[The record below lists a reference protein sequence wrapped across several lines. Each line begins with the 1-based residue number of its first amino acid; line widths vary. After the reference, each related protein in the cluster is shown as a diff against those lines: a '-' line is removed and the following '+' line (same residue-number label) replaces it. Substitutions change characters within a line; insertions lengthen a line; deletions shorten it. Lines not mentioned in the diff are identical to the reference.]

1 VLEGLLEHERA
12 TGGSTETLAARQ
24 RGEEYLLKRR
34 LFRRLSTGDVVEPD
48 WLCFSFPSWWYYDV
62 LRALDYFRA
71 AEDDP
76 DPRLAQAVDLVRS
89 KTARQQVAAGVHPSG
104 RGALTVTASPADGS
118 RCGP

>member
-1 VLEGLLEHERA
+1 VRSSFHTTICVLEGLLEHERA

-48 WLCFSFPSWWYYDV
+48 WLRFSFPSWWYYDV

-76 DPRLAQAVDLVRS
+76 DPRLAQAVALVRS
-89 KTARQQVAAGVHPSG
+89 KNSPTAGGCWR
-104 RGALTVTASPADGS
+104 T